1 MEDNMSLFANKNSGN
16 LETKYQSSIANL
28 LLVVVFSI
36 INIVLLVTNGN
47 SYFLF
52 SAFIPYFAVDY
63 GMYFCGMYPE
73 EYYYDIPGIEFADK
87 SLLITTIIIAV
98 VVLLVYVLCWFL
110 ARKKKIGAVIFS
122 LVFFIIDTLTMF
134 YMTGFSSDSIIDVL
148 IHIWVISYLI
158 IAIITYYK
166 MKKAPEEE
174 IELIAESEET
184 VADENSSPLRMAED
198 VKHRVLLEADVS
210 GMNIVFRRVKRTNE
224 LVINGN
230 VYDEYE
236 ALAEFEHTLTTN
248 YNGHKVEAIYDGKTS
263 VKILVDSQEI
273 AKKLRLF

>member
-1 MEDNMSLFANKNSGN
+1 MGLFANKNPGN
-16 LETKYQSSIANL
+16 LETKYQNSIANL

-36 INIVLLVTNGN
+36 INIVLLLTNGN

-63 GMYFCGMYPE
+63 GMYFSGMYPE
-73 EYYYDIPGIEFADK
+73 EYYYDMQDIEFADK

-174 IELIAESEET
+174 IDLIAEFEET
-184 VADENSSPLRMAED
+184 AVDGISSPLRVAED
-198 VKHRVLLEADVS
+198 VKHRVFVEADVS

-236 ALAEFEHTLTTN
+236 AFAEFEHTLTAN

-263 VKILVDSQEI
+263 VKILVDSKEV

>member
-1 MEDNMSLFANKNSGN
+1 MSLFANKNSGN